1 MARPLLLTA
10 GATRNRVDAIRYLS
24 AHATGQTG
32 VALAR
37 RLSGHGLDVHLLGS
51 VEACLRAELDALR
64 HPDAPAPTRETFEG
78 TRDLMARVEAW
89 LRRNPRGV
97 LVHSAAVGD
106 YEQAALP
113 PGKIASGAAELVLR
127 MVPAPKIVDHVRTW
141 APDCVLVSFKAAD
154 PRVDAA
160 ELEAIARAQATRT
173 GSDLVFANVLGHTER
188 DVLVLDGAAAR
199 WHATRASALDDLC
212 AWLRMRAG

>member
-1 MARPLLLTA
+1 
-10 GATRNRVDAIRYLS
+10 
-24 AHATGQTG
+24 
-32 VALAR
+32 
-37 RLSGHGLDVHLLGS
+37 SGHGLDVHLLGS

>member
-78 TRDLMARVEAW
+78 T
-89 LRRNPRGV
+89 
-97 LVHSAAVGD
+97 
-106 YEQAALP
+106 
-113 PGKIASGAAELVLR
+113 
-127 MVPAPKIVDHVRTW
+127 
-141 APDCVLVSFKAAD
+141 
-154 PRVDAA
+154 
-160 ELEAIARAQATRT
+160 
-173 GSDLVFANVLGHTER
+173 
-188 DVLVLDGAAAR
+188 
-199 WHATRASALDDLC
+199 
-212 AWLRMRAG
+212 